1 MIRTLAL
8 ISVAGFVL
16 ATICLITAVS
26 IAGPDILAQSA
37 WGWNGWLS
45 RHHNDINW
53 TWNDDHEL
61 QASRDLTWDGGDAL
75 TLEMP
80 ANVHF
85 TQADGPP
92 KMTISGPREAIANI
106 AVKDGHIRWNGG
118 SFSSNHDIDV
128 QLTAPKITQFT
139 MESSGDLQIRNF
151 HGDRLVVRNN
161 GSGDV
166 TAEGS
171 AKTLELTLNGSGDA
185 NLGGL
190 TTDAARVVV
199 SGSSD
204 ATVTPKTSANLEVTG
219 SGSVT
224 LTTHPKQLESRV
236 TGSGRVEHADGTSD
250 ERSDGDSDD

>member
-16 ATICLITAVS
+16 ATVCLITAVS
-26 IAGPDILAQSA
+26 LAGPDILAQGA

-45 RHHNDINW
+45 RHQKDVNW

-61 QASRDLTWDGGDAL
+61 QSARDVTWDGGDTL
-75 TLEMP
+75 TMEMP

-92 KMTISGPREAIANI
+92 KMTISGPREAIDQVT
-106 AVKDGHIRWNGG
+106 VKDGRIRWTGG
-118 SFSSNHDIDV
+118 SFSTHQDIDV
-128 QLTAPKITQFT
+128 QLSAPKITRFT
-139 MESSGDLQIRNF
+139 MESSGDLQIRNYRQ
-151 HGDRLVVRNN
+151 DRLVVQNN

-166 TAEGS
+166 DAEGTTK
-171 AKTLELTLNGSGDA
+171 ALELTLNGSGDA

-190 TTDAARVVV
+190 QTDTAKVVV
-199 SGSSD
+199 AGSSD
-204 ATVTPKTSANLEVTG
+204 ATVAPKASANLEVTG

-236 TGSGRVEHADGTSD
+236 TGSGRVEHADGTED
-250 ERSDGDSDD
+250 ERSDGDDD